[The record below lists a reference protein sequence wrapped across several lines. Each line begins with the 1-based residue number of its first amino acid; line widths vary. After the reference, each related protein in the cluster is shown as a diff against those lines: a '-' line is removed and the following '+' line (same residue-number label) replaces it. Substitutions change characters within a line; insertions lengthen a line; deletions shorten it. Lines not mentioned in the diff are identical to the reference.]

1 MKRSTAG
8 FIATAVVVFGVLL
21 AQGSGAVSIRELFGL
36 EPEEEAG
43 AVQAAENEP
52 AKQGGTDW
60 GKPSGTP
67 VGSIELA
74 DIEKIVANL
83 DTSQRQALLSEEAG
97 FRRFVQQEADN
108 LSVLSAAQSNKVQ
121 DDANVQYL
129 MQRAAENVLRE
140 VYLSRLVA
148 SKIPADF
155 PTEAQTKEYFEK
167 NKDKFVLGERVHVWQ
182 IYLPVEPA
190 KDQKATAAA
199 RKQADT
205 LVADLNQGKIDFAV
219 AAARYSAHDPSKN
232 NGGYMGLVKVS
243 ELKAEISK
251 PLLAAAEDK
260 LVGPIVT
267 DNGIHI
273 LKRGVKVPAQP
284 VAYDQIDT
292 QIRELL
298 VRQARAQL
306 RQAIY
311 DQARKTYPIDV
322 KDAKVEE
329 WRLRLRTNLQ
339 TTAAA
344 APETKPKEK
353 N

>member
-1 MKRSTAG
+1 MKRSAAA
-8 FIATAVVVFGVLL
+8 FIALAVVVFGILL
-21 AQGSGAVSIRELFGL
+21 AQNSDAVSIRELFGL
-36 EPEEEAG
+36 EPEEEPG

-52 AKQGGTDW
+52 AQGGTDW

-67 VGSIELA
+67 VAAIELS

-83 DTSQRQALLSEEAG
+83 DGSQRQVLLAEEAG

-108 LSVLSAAQSNKVQ
+108 LSVLSAAQANKVQ

-205 LVADLNQGKIDFAV
+205 IMADLNQGKIDFAV

-232 NGGYMGLVKVS
+232 NGGYMGLVKVA
-243 ELKAEISK
+243 ELKPDISK
-251 PLLAAAEDK
+251 ALLAAAEDK

-273 LKRGVKVPAQP
+273 LRRGAKVPAQP
-284 VAYDQIDT
+284 VSYDQIDK
-292 QIRELL
+292 QIKELL
-298 VRQARAQL
+298 IRQARAQL
-306 RQAIY
+306 RQAVY

-322 KDAKVEE
+322 KDPKVEE

-344 APETKPKEK
+344 PEPKK

>member
-1 MKRSTAG
+1 MKRSAAG
-8 FIATAVVVFGVLL
+8 FIALAVVVFGFLL
-21 AQGSGAVSIRELFGL
+21 AQSSGAVSIRELFGL
-36 EPEEEAG
+36 EPEEEPG

-52 AKQGGTDW
+52 AKQGADW

-67 VGSIELA
+67 IAAIELT

-83 DTSQRQALLSEEAG
+83 DGSQRQALLSEEAG

-108 LSVLSAAQSNKVQ
+108 RSVLSAAQANKVQ
-121 DDANVQYL
+121 DDANVEYL

-155 PTEAQTKEYFEK
+155 PTEAQAKEYFEK

-205 LVADLNQGKIDFAV
+205 LIADLNQGKIDFAV
-219 AAARYSAHDPSKN
+219 AAAKYSAHDPSRN

-298 VRQARAQL
+298 VRQARVQL

-311 DQARKTYPIDV
+311 DQARKTYPIEV

-344 APETKPKEK
+344 PADTKAKQ
-353 N
+353 